1 MEFLKMVN
9 SEHQFGELM
18 KAAEQDSYLAKARTA
33 NSRIIRVNHALIKVS
48 VVLASALMLVMVIK

>member
-9 SEHQFGELM
+9 SEHLFGELM

-33 NSRIIRVNHALIKVS
+33 NSRIIKANHALIKVS
-48 VVLASALMLVMVIK
+48 VVLASALMLVIIIK